1 MKKKFR
7 IKNIKVNGSLFSN
20 YLQYGVLCIKSLS
33 PGILTANQLESVR
46 RCILRK
52 FKRKAL
58 IWIRTQCVYPVTQK
72 PIGSRM
78 GKGCGPIKKHI
89 FNLTRGKIILEI
101 EALISKEFLSFLK
114 QLILRLP
121 VKACILYRSY
131 Y

>member
-1 MKKKFR
+1 
-7 IKNIKVNGSLFSN
+7 
-20 YLQYGVLCIKSLS
+20 
-33 PGILTANQLESVR
+33 
-46 RCILRK
+46 
-52 FKRKAL
+52 
-58 IWIRTQCVYPVTQK
+58 VTQK